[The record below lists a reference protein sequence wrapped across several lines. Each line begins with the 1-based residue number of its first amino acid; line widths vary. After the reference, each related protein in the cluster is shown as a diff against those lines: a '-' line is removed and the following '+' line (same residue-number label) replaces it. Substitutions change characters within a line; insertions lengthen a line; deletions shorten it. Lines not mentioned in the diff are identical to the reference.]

1 MNELLIYLLGG
12 LATGAIV
19 GWLVR
24 GLALKERLASLQGQL
39 SDLDHEHAEL
49 QTERARLVEA
59 HRQET
64 ERRAQAEE
72 RASRLPALEHKLAEQ
87 DSLMSRASTKI
98 AELTTLLAEERK
110 SAGEKLALLNEAQQ
124 KLADAFKALS
134 ADALKSNNQSF
145 LDLAKSALE
154 KFQEG
159 ARTDLETRQK
169 AVGELVRPLRESL
182 EKVEGKLG
190 ELEIARVHA
199 YSALSEQL
207 KGLVETHLPLL
218 HNETAN
224 LVKALRQ
231 PTVRGRWGEIQLK
244 RVVEMAGMLDH
255 CDFLEQESREG
266 EDGRLR
272 PDMIVRLPGGKQ
284 VVVDAKAPIAAYLE
298 AMDAT
303 DEATQQAR
311 LADHARQVRNH
322 MTNLGR
328 KAYWEHFDP
337 TPEFV
342 VLFLPGEMFF
352 SAALQQDPGL
362 IEYGVN
368 EKVIPATPTTL
379 IALLRAVSYGWRQEA
394 IARNAQELSDLG
406 KDLYKRLG
414 DLAEHWIGV
423 GKGLDRALDAYNRA
437 TGTLESRVLVS
448 ARRFRDL
455 GSAPADTVIEVLEP
469 LDHAP
474 RNLQAP
480 ELSEKLKED
489 PENVR

>member
-12 LATGAIV
+12 LAAGTIV
-19 GWLVR
+19 GWFAR
-24 GLALKERLASLQGQL
+24 GLALKERLAALQGQL

-49 QTERARLVEA
+49 QTEQARLVETY
-59 HRQET
+59 RQET

-87 DSLMSRASTKI
+87 DGLMSRASTKI
-98 AELTTLLAEERK
+98 AELTTLLTEERK

-145 LDLAKSALE
+145 LELAKTSLE

-159 ARTDLETRQK
+159 AKGDLDARKK
-169 AVGELVRPLRESL
+169 AVDELVRPLKESL
-182 EKVEGKLG
+182 EKVDTKIG
-190 ELEIARVHA
+190 EMEKVRLAA

-207 KGLVETHLPLL
+207 KGLIETQIPMLRG
-218 HNETAN
+218 ETQS
-224 LVKALRQ
+224 LVRALRQ

-272 PDMIVRLPGGKQ
+272 PDLIVRLPGGKQ

-298 AMDAT
+298 AMEAP
-303 DEATQQAR
+303 DEATQQAL

-437 TGTLESRVLVS
+437 TGTLESRVLVT

-455 GSAPADTVIEVLEP
+455 GSAPADAVIEVLEP

-480 ELSEKLKED
+480 ELGEKSKED
-489 PENVR
+489 PESVR